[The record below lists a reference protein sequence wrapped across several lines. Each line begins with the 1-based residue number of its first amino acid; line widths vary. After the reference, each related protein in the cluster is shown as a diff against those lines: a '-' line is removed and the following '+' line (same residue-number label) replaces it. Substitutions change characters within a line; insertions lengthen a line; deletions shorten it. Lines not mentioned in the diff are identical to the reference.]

1 MVSTSWLNPSSRVHW
16 SVTTIIWA
24 LFAHFRIEIFS
35 NYYSSIFLIAIIV
48 NNNIGKYLLSRQKI
62 KKKKEIANFW
72 SRGTTSK
79 LVLFQKRSVS
89 IKFHLVKWS
98 LLIKVSYAK
107 LLLIF
112 RRFISF
118 WEFKK
123 NNWFFSLFHNFYQV
137 NLELSPLSLLI

>member
-1 MVSTSWLNPSSRVHW
+1 MAVPVSYWWQYRK
-16 SVTTIIWA
+16 I
-24 LFAHFRIEIFS
+24 FAYQAK
-35 NYYSSIFLIAIIV
+35 N
-48 NNNIGKYLLSRQKI
+48 

-79 LVLFQKRSVS
+79 LDLFQKRSVS

-107 LLLIF
+107 LLLLF

-137 NLELSPLSLLI
+137 NLELSPLSLLIIIFWKYCVINFQFIVSLYTQKECWI